1 MPGYWRLDANLHR
14 RLGELGNMDLGI
26 QNVLHDGEAEF
37 GSGIFGPPNESSTA
51 FTVRL
56 SLGS

>member
-1 MPGYWRLDANLHR
+1 
-14 RLGELGNMDLGI
+14 
-26 QNVLHDGEAEF
+26 VLHDGEAEF
-37 GSGIFGPPNESSTA
+37 GSDFFGPPNESSTA